1 MESNHQLELMRLLR
15 YRFSNPLLNLYSCLA
30 SRLGFEPRMLIL
42 EIKVLPI
49 TLSRYTILERVI
61 GVEPTTITLATWR
74 STSWATPACLYLLFL
89 IVCKY
94 YTIGQVRQDLL
105 YILYRHAQSFWNFLC
120 WQTSV
125 AQFAYLQNLVPV
137 WHADLLWWHI
147 HITPGSGSAL
157 TRFGGPSE
165 SRTRLNGVTSRY
177 TNRYTMGPKLGGEDW
192 DRTNCDIRRKIYSLL
207 PYHYGGFSML
217 EGWLRHCLI

>member
-74 STSWATPACLYLLFL
+74 STSWATPAL
-89 IVCKY
+89 IVFTVFNRLQILHDWPGQTGSVVHPLLLCTVVLKFPVLTNFGRAILVLAEPCSSVTCWSPLMA
-94 YTIGQVRQDLL
+94 YTYNAWLWVCVDRFWRSQRESNSPQRRDKPL
-105 YILYRHAQSFWNFLC
+105 Y
-120 WQTSV
+120 
-125 AQFAYLQNLVPV
+125 
-137 WHADLLWWHI
+137 
-147 HITPGSGSAL
+147 
-157 TRFGGPSE
+157 
-165 SRTRLNGVTSRY
+165 
-177 TNRYTMGPKLGGEDW
+177 
-192 DRTNCDIRRKIYSLL
+192 
-207 PYHYGGFSML
+207 
-217 EGWLRHCLI
+217 